1 MKGLKLKNSNSKK
14 RNYLYFFG
22 IIIFFILCF
31 SLFSSGISSFFYRI
45 SNPIQNSLASLGNE
59 TSGFLR
65 SFSDKKYLD
74 KENQKLKEERQILV
88 TKIIL
93 LKEKERENE
102 ILRKAMDL
110 GFDDDFDLIFAR
122 VSGFDFTEDSFLI
135 NKGKQNGVSVGMPVI
150 TEQRVV
156 IGQIF
161 EVYDK
166 FSKVI
171 LITQKKDSFFDARVQ
186 GKDASGVVKGEGEF
200 KLILDLLPMEK
211 EIEEGDFV
219 LTMGEIFPP
228 DFPVGRIRKV
238 LKTDTSLFQQAE
250 IAPFFNPKTLK
261 NVFIITDYQR

>member
-1 MKGLKLKNSNSKK
+1 MKGLKIKNSNNKK

-22 IIIFFILCF
+22 IIVFIIICF
-31 SLFSSGISSFFYRI
+31 SLFSNSISGFFYQI
-45 SNPIQNSLASLGNE
+45 SNPIQNSLASLGSE
-59 TSGFLR
+59 TADYLK
-65 SFSDKKYLD
+65 SFSDRKYLD

-102 ILRKAMDL
+102 VLRKAMDL
-110 GFDDDFDLIFAR
+110 DLDNDFDLIFAR
-122 VSGFDFTEDSFLI
+122 VSGFDFIEDSFLI
-135 NKGKQNGVSVGMPVI
+135 NKGKQDGVSLGMPVI
-150 TEQRVV
+150 SEQKVA

-186 GKDASGVVKGEGEF
+186 RKDASGVIKGEGEF
-200 KLILDLLPMEK
+200 KLILDLIPKEK
-211 EIEEGDFV
+211 EIEKGDFV

-228 DFPVGRIRKV
+228 DFPVGRIKKV
-238 LKTDTSLFQQAE
+238 LKTDTSSFQQAD
-250 IAPFFNPKTLK
+250 IAPLFNPKTLK
-261 NVFIITDYQR
+261 NVFIITDYQK